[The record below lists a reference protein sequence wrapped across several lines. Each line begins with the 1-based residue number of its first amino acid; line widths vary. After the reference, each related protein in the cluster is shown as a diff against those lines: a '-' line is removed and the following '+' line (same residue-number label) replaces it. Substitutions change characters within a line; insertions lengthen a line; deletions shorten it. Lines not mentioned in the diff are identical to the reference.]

1 MLPALLALRRTH
13 AAIRETQAFLA
24 SPETSTD
31 KARRRL
37 ESEQANLKD
46 QRALQSALKN
56 RLHTL
61 RLGLETKEGQSPD
74 QLVEARMGQLRQQK
88 RDYDRDTSA
97 LLKSL
102 NQFIAKYL
110 GSMLAAE
117 ELGGPVVGDMMEIDP
132 DGLEAGFNAQGKPK
146 RAKVSDADSNTRQ
159 RRLDQIWGT
168 EGGDQTR
175 PGSKKRDRDESVA
188 AGAEMRNLVEDLL
201 NSLVQSGGDTS
212 AAYVKISRESA
223 AVRFLVRSKV
233 AQFHPK
239 DATRLRLID
248 FGRELDD

>member
-1 MLPALLALRRTH
+1 MELRHSPGRISDDYHAINVERTLKELRRMVSEHEYALNQLRDDAVNIQFPDPQRSTK
-13 AAIRETQAFLA
+13 A
-24 SPETSTD
+24 SLDATTE
-31 KARRRL
+31 
-37 ESEQANLKD
+37 
-46 QRALQSALKN
+46 ALK
-56 RLHTL
+56 RL
-61 RLGLETKEGQSPD
+61 TKSEPFLPFQNS
-74 QLVEARMGQLRQQK
+74 
-88 RDYDRDTSA
+88 
-97 LLKSL
+97 
-102 NQFIAKYL
+102 FIAKYL